1 MPIIAIDL
9 DNTICNYTQAL
20 RDWCHQH
27 MDASLPC
34 PDPTVYDFNQ
44 TPGWPWDGT
53 TLTFQN
59 IHEQAVNDDL
69 YLTEQPYPH
78 ALETLRQLTNTG
90 HQIVIATS
98 RNDDGTDSIEWLEDH
113 HVLYNAILH
122 GDKTL
127 IDADIWI
134 DDNPYLLNRLH
145 MSGRKA
151 IHPAHAYCAACPGE
165 TYHDWREVPAIIDRL
180 MSNR

>member
-113 HVLYNAILH
+113 HVLYKR
-122 GDKTL
+122 DTPRRQ
-127 IDADIWI
+127 
-134 DDNPYLLNRLH
+134 NPDRRGHLDRRQPLSAQPVAHVRQEGNPPGARLLRSL
-145 MSGRKA
+145 SGRNLS
-151 IHPAHAYCAACPGE
+151 
-165 TYHDWREVPAIIDRL
+165 RL
-180 MSNR
+180 A